1 MAITWVKLGSDTQFW
16 RNGENMSNKEYRLQ
30 SRASENQVLARQ
42 KLLDLFKGCPIPEEE
57 FLVNLGLY
65 IRSSVLAK
73 FLYVNELYQKIIHI
87 PGIIMEFGVWWGQN
101 LALFESLRAIYE
113 PYNYTRKIVGFD
125 TFAGYPPI
133 SLEDGKSKLA
143 AEGGYSVTENYQEYL
158 DELLNYHEQE
168 NPMSHIK
175 KYELVKGDATIT
187 IEKYLKD
194 HPETIIAL
202 AYFDLGLYEPTK
214 KCLESIKPHVIR
226 GTVIAMD
233 ELNSWEF
240 PGETIA
246 LKEVLG
252 GLDKYKIVRSQFL
265 PDRSYIIIG
274 QI

>member
-1 MAITWVKLGSDTQFW
+1 MDLDMQFW
-16 RNGENMSNKEYRLQ
+16 RSGENMSNKEYKIQ
-30 SRASENQVLARQ
+30 SRASKNQLKARQ
-42 KLLDLFKGCPIPEEE
+42 KLLNLFERCPIPHEEL
-57 FLVNLGLY
+57 LVNLGLY

-73 FLYVNELYQKIIHI
+73 FLYVNELYQKTIHI

-125 TFAGYPPI
+125 TFIGYTSI
-133 SLEDGKSKLA
+133 SPKDGKSELV
-143 AEGGYSVTENYQEYL
+143 AEGGYLVSENYEEYL
-158 DELLNYHEQE
+158 EELLNYHEQE

-175 KYELVKGDATIT
+175 KYEIVKGDATST

-214 KCLESIKPHVIR
+214 KCLQAIKPHITR
-226 GTVIAMD
+226 GTVLAMD
-233 ELNSWEF
+233 ELNSYEF

-252 GLDKYKIVRSQFL
+252 GLDKYKIIRSQFL
-265 PDRSYIIIG
+265 PDRSYIIMD
-274 QI
+274 

>member
-1 MAITWVKLGSDTQFW
+1 M
-16 RNGENMSNKEYRLQ
+16 ENKEYKLQ
-30 SRASENQVLARQ
+30 SRATENQVLARQ
-42 KLLDLFKGCPIPEEE
+42 KLLDLWRKCPIPEEE
-57 FLVNLGLY
+57 LLVNLGIY

-73 FLYVNELYQKIIHI
+73 YLYVDELYQKIIRI
-87 PGIIMEFGVWWGQN
+87 PGILMEFGVWRGQN

-125 TFAGYPPI
+125 TFTGYPSI
-133 SLEDGKSKLA
+133 SPEDGKSELV
-143 AEGGYSVTENYQEYL
+143 AEGGYSVTENYEGYL
-158 DELLNYHEQE
+158 AKILDYHEEE
-168 NPMSHIK
+168 NTMSNIK

-187 IEKYLKD
+187 IEKYLNE

-214 KCLESIKPHVIR
+214 KCLEAIKPYITR

-252 GLDKYKIVRSQFL
+252 GELDKYKIVRSQFL
-265 PDRSYIIIG
+265 PDRSYIIID
-274 QI
+274 